1 MYLKCKGFG
10 SEKIAEKIV
19 ATDNDDSLQGN
30 AKYDAVKELG
40 RKAKFNKAIY
50 FEKREEWMYI
60 ALNAKYEVDEEF
72 RKTLM
77 DERYKGKTFVEASD
91 SDDIWGIGSYI
102 TDEVMAFNEDVW
114 MGTNLLGKTLT
125 RVRNEHL

>member
-1 MYLKCKGFG
+1 MSHPDVTMSG
-10 SEKIAEKIV
+10 SLPASCSLSAVSASIA
-19 ATDNDDSLQGN
+19 T
-30 AKYDAVKELG
+30 
-40 RKAKFNKAIY
+40 
-50 FEKREEWMYI
+50 
-60 ALNAKYEVDEEF
+60 
-72 RKTLM
+72 TLM